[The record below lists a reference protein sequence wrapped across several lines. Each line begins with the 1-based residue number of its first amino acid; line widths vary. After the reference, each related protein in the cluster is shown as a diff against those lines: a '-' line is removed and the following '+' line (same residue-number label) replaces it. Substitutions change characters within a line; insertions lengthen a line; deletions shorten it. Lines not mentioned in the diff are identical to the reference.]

1 MIVAIRKNHFF
12 LKKVDRKG
20 IICTKFDYLCT
31 DKSITK
37 VWTMAVNTKI
47 IAVSYLNTIP
57 FIYGLRHHANFGVEL
72 LLAPP
77 ADCYQKFLDGEADVA
92 LVPAA
97 MVPSLGDAE
106 IVTDYCI
113 GALDKVRTVV
123 VVSNTP
129 IDKVRRIYL
138 DAHSKTSVQLCGYL
152 AKKLWHIEPEWVSL
166 LDYEQLNH
174 AEEGDAFLL
183 IGDKVFDNESK
194 FAYSYD
200 LAEEWHKAT
209 KLPFTF
215 AVWVARKGLSY
226 DVRDELQAAFT
237 FGVEHIYEA
246 ILESDY
252 ADREYAYEYL
262 TRNIDFLF
270 DIQKHNALKKF
281 WDYGLKVSPKVNPG

>member
-1 MIVAIRKNHFF
+1 M
-12 LKKVDRKG
+12 
-20 IICTKFDYLCT
+20 
-31 DKSITK
+31 
-37 VWTMAVNTKI
+37 MAVNAKI

-57 FIYGLRHHANFGVEL
+57 FIYGLRHHANLGAEL

-77 ADCYQKFLDGEADVA
+77 ATCYQKFLEGEADIA

-97 MVPSLGDAE
+97 MVPSLPDAE

-113 GALDKVRTVV
+113 GTLDKVRTVV
-123 VVSNTP
+123 VMSNSP

-152 AKKLWHIEPEWVSL
+152 AKNLWRIEPEWVAMA
-166 LDYEQLNH
+166 DYEVLNH

-183 IGDKVFDNESK
+183 IGDKVFDHEGK
-194 FAYSYD
+194 FAYTYD

-209 KLPFTF
+209 KLPFAF

-226 DVRDELQAAFT
+226 EVRDELQAAFT
-237 FGVEHIYEA
+237 YGIEHIYEA

-252 ADREYAYEYL
+252 AEREYAYEYL

-281 WDYGLKVSPKVNPG
+281 WDYGLKIEPKVNPG